1 MIIAVDFD
9 GTIVEHR
16 YPEIGKPIPF
26 AIETLLQLQKE
37 QHQLIL
43 WTVREDEL
51 LQEAIDYCS
60 ELGLYFYAA
69 NANFPEETSRV
80 PRKVNADMFIDDRNL
95 GGLPDWG
102 VIYKAVQASVSG
114 GNSFQTIM
122 SAQETTQERNRRKKN
137 IFIRI
142 GEALDAK

>member
-26 AIETLLQLQKE
+26 AIETLLQIQKDK
-37 QHQLIL
+37 HILIL

-51 LQEAIDYCS
+51 LQEAIDYCAS
-60 ELGLYFYAA
+60 NGLHFFAA
-69 NANFPEETSRV
+69 NENYPGENRAKAA
-80 PRKVNADMFIDDRNL
+80 RKLNADMFIDDRNL

-102 VIYKAVQASVSG
+102 VIYNAIKATKRRQNALKVLAG
-114 GNSFQTIM
+114 E
-122 SAQETTQERNRRKKN
+122 SALPTPAKRRGFFRRK
-137 IFIRI
+137 
-142 GEALDAK
+142 